1 MNRELDSSSES
12 SGLLF
17 SILII
22 VKNEERN
29 IRNCIESILSQT
41 YANFE
46 VVVVNDSS
54 DDNTQEEINQF
65 TDPRIRSFIL
75 KEYGG
80 RAFARNFAMKMA
92 RGTYLVIQ
100 DADDTSVKDR
110 LMFLKEVITSNQNIA
125 YSIICGQIK
134 YKSKY
139 KFFRKTETIP
149 EHENI
154 AKSIIG
160 SGEMSLPHAASCL
173 LRASVLRVG
182 GYPNYQRCQDF
193 ALFINLRE
201 YPWYM
206 DHKIHVNYQRSP
218 ITRYSK
224 YIESTRFRNSVRRD
238 LLLIHS
244 PDPSIYGWLAGEFTR
259 LVRVFRNPRV
269 DSN

>member
-1 MNRELDSSSES
+1 MNRELDASSEL

-29 IRNCIESILSQT
+29 IKKCLESVLSQT

-46 VVVVNDSS
+46 VVIVNDSS
-54 DDNTQEEINQF
+54 QDNTQEVINQF

-75 KEYGG
+75 KEHGG
-80 RAFARNFAMKMA
+80 RAFARNFAIQMS
-92 RGTYLVIQ
+92 RGTYIVIQ

-110 LMFLKEVITSNQNIA
+110 LTFLNEIITANQNIA
-125 YSIICGQIK
+125 YSIICGQIR

-139 KFFRKTETIP
+139 KFFRKIEIIP
-149 EHENI
+149 EHEDI

-160 SGEMSLPHAASCL
+160 SGEMSLPHAASCI

-193 ALFINLRE
+193 ALFIKLRE
-201 YPWYM
+201 YRWYL
-206 DHKIHVNYQRSP
+206 DHKIHVDYQRSP

-224 YIESTRFRNSVRRD
+224 YSESTRFKNSVRRE
-238 LLLIHS
+238 H
-244 PDPSIYGWLAGEFTR
+244 F
-259 LVRVFRNPRV
+259 
-269 DSN
+269 